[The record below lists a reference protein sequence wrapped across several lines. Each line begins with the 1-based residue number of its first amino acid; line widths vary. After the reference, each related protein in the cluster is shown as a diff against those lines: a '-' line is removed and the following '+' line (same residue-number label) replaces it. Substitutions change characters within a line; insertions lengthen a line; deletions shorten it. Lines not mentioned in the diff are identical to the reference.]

1 METIQEEEKKQPEEE
16 ESKLPTY
23 NHHKQQWTASAS
35 CSHAH
40 GADAPPVLITPTS
53 SSPPPQSRFRQRH
66 VPVDESTANHH
77 PSEVHSRRR
86 PRPVSPGG
94 ESESSSSSS
103 LCSPDGRFVAT
114 TTPTMTRPQAGPTTQ
129 QQPQP
134 QETMPNSISLD
145 HWDWQWMVVDE
156 LVSRL
161 IWYAPT
167 SRKAHQLVALWNVA
181 SWVRHVHVTRR
192 RRQGSLQ
199 HQLQTQDSSMTLLT
213 SLGST
218 SKIVSRLE
226 QVCHGMLQV
235 MHCVVPALERFPDE
249 ADDATMD
256 VSHSHYYKRLQ
267 QVQRIR
273 VVARLGLIALH
284 HYQAFQQQQQQQQ
297 IPAVARSNDTDLA
310 FGILRQRGTT
320 SREEDGTNHIPTL
333 QEELVRKRHARY
345 VGRRTGR
352 RLGGPSPNH
361 NRIPPCVEEES
372 FAVVAPVSSESRK
385 WAALVLGE
393 WLHVYRP
400 LFWATANLQK
410 KKPWNVWMVGL
421 AMDVLSQRLVQY
433 GLSLNGS
440 GGSKTTTTT
449 NASSQEEW
457 NRRRWQAL
465 WLAALKRPVFPMELI
480 SRVLQ
485 KVPLVGQYLSHL
497 IWHLH
502 HNHELLNE

>member
-1 METIQEEEKKQPEEE
+1 METIQEEEKKQPEEGE

-23 NHHKQQWTASAS
+23 IHHKQQWTASTA
-35 CSHAH
+35 CSHVR

-53 SSPPPQSRFRQRH
+53 SSSPPQSRFRQRN
-66 VPVDESTANHH
+66 VPVDESTCASNHR
-77 PSEVHSRRR
+77 PSEVHRRRR
-86 PRPVSPGG
+86 PRPVSPAG
-94 ESESSSSSS
+94 ESSSPSS
-103 LCSPDGRFVAT
+103 CSPDGRFVAS
-114 TTPTMTRPQAGPTTQ
+114 TTPSMTRPQAGPTTQ
-129 QQPQP
+129 QQPQ
-134 QETMPNSISLD
+134 ETVSLE

-181 SWVRHVHVTRR
+181 SWVRHVHVTRH

-199 HQLQTQDSSMTLLT
+199 HHQSQQDSSMTLLT
-213 SLGST
+213 SFGST

-226 QVCHGMLQV
+226 QVCHGMLQI
-235 MHCVVPALERFPDE
+235 MHCVVPALERFSDE
-249 ADDATMD
+249 ASDDATTH

-284 HYQAFQQQQQQQQ
+284 HYQAFQQQRQQQQT
-297 IPAVARSNDTDLA
+297 PVAARSNETTDLA

-320 SREEDGTNHIPTL
+320 SREEDTNHIPTV

-352 RLGGPSPNH
+352 RLGVPSPNH
-361 NRIPPCVEEES
+361 TSSIPPCVKEES
-372 FAVVAPVSSESRK
+372 LVVAAPAVSESRK

-421 AMDVLSQRLVQY
+421 AMDVLSQRLIQY
-433 GLSLNGS
+433 GLSLNR
-440 GGSKTTTTT
+440 GGSATTATST

>member
-1 METIQEEEKKQPEEE
+1 M
-16 ESKLPTY
+16 
-23 NHHKQQWTASAS
+23 
-35 CSHAH
+35 
-40 GADAPPVLITPTS
+40 
-53 SSPPPQSRFRQRH
+53 
-66 VPVDESTANHH
+66 AN
-77 PSEVHSRRR
+77 
-86 PRPVSPGG
+86 VSL
-94 ESESSSSSS
+94 E
-103 LCSPDGRFVAT
+103 
-114 TTPTMTRPQAGPTTQ
+114 
-129 QQPQP
+129 
-134 QETMPNSISLD
+134 N
-145 HWDWQWMVVDE
+145 WDWQWMVVDE

-181 SWVRHVHVTRR
+181 SWVRHVHVMRN
-192 RRQGSLQ
+192 RRQGSLEQ
-199 HQLQTQDSSMTLLT
+199 QQQQQQQDSSMTMAT
-213 SLGST
+213 LGTT
-218 SKIVSRLE
+218 SKIISRLE
-226 QVCHGMLQV
+226 QACHGMLQV

-249 ADDATMD
+249 IDEVTNTTTN
-256 VSHSHYYKRLQ
+256 VVSHYYKRLQ

-284 HYQAFQQQQQQQQ
+284 HYQAFQQQQQQT
-297 IPAVARSNDTDLA
+297 PAARSNETDLA

-320 SREEDGTNHIPTL
+320 TSRETHIPTL

-352 RLGGPSPNH
+352 RLGVPPNH
-361 NRIPPCVEEES
+361 HTIPPCVEEES
-372 FAVVAPVSSESRK
+372 FVVVPPSESRK

-393 WLHVYRP
+393 CLHVYRP

-410 KKPWNVWMVGL
+410 NKPWNAWMIGL

-433 GLSLNGS
+433 GLKGES
-440 GGSKTTTTT
+440 GGSAST
-449 NASSQEEW
+449 NNATNPSSEEEW

-480 SRVLQ
+480 SRVVQ
-485 KVPLVGQYLSHL
+485 KVPLVGQYLSHV